1 MTPRGDRIHKGQT
14 IVAAVVV
21 HDGRVLLVRRRI
33 AEGDLSW
40 QFPAGVQEPGET
52 PQQTAVREVAEEV
65 GLTVVPVAVLGE
77 RRHPTT
83 GRHIVY
89 VACGTETAA
98 ARVRDADELAELA
111 WCDHDALVQNVN
123 GLFEPVLEYLRPRLA
138 PATQRN
144 LDVVP

>member
-1 MTPRGDRIHKGQT
+1 MSRAVQPQT

-21 HDGRVLLVRRRI
+21 HNGRVLLVRRRI
-33 AEGDLSW
+33 AEGNLSW
-40 QFPAGVQEPGET
+40 QFPAGAQQQGET
-52 PQQTAVREVAEEV
+52 PHQTAVREVAEEV
-65 GLTVVPVAVLGE
+65 GLTVQPVAVLGQ

-98 ARVRDADELAELA
+98 ATVLDTDELAELA
-111 WCDHDALVQNVN
+111 WCDHDTLVRNVL

-138 PATQRN
+138 TAAGP
-144 LDVVP
+144 